1 MILASPSDPT
11 VKAMNQV
18 LASPISFS
26 ELKGLTVVQSA
37 VFPPTERNDSRVQA
51 VTAFADIEHVQVP
64 SLCVKDDL
72 KTPEYPYCCR
82 PPKCP
87 FYSLSGSCLS

>member
-11 VKAMNQV
+11 VKATDQA
-18 LASPISFS
+18 LASPISFR

-37 VFPPTERNDSRVQA
+37 VFPPTERNVSGVQA
-51 VTAFADIEHVQVP
+51 VMAFADIEHVQVP

-82 PPKCP
+82 SPKCL